1 MSAITEDA
9 TPFQFDEAGRKK
21 FKEALGNFVMAIKTF
36 QEQEEKGEMTLGFK
50 NTLAYCLETYCQ
62 EITGAMGIEGMLK
75 QMRDDNNKEIRSV
88 NEENRALRAMLGNKV
103 TNEDFR
109 ERIKNIDD
117 QFSRWWNTEGLGF
130 SQDITF
136 RKYHGLSARLSGHIS
151 EDYYNESSEKE
162 AKDRAAE
169 FSNKGFD
176 IVSDTPSSFYAGM
189 TEKNVR
195 LIEAMLQSKYPSGKI
210 LKIESSYYRGLHKIR
225 DIEITISDLNDFD
238 EKVNNHT
245 VGSEAQQGS
254 SLKPE
259 GI

>member
-9 TPFQFDEAGRKK
+9 TPFQFDESGRKK

-62 EITGAMGIEGMLK
+62 EITCSMGIEGMIK
-75 QMRDDNNKEIRSV
+75 QMRDDSNKEIRSV
-88 NEENRALRAMLGNKV
+88 NQENRALRAMLGNKV
-103 TNEDFR
+103 TNEDLR

-117 QFSRWWNTEGLGF
+117 EFSRWWNTEGLGF

-136 RKYHGLSARLSGHIS
+136 RKYHGLSAKLSGHIS
-151 EDYYNESSEKE
+151 EDYYNEATEKE

-169 FSNKGFD
+169 FSSKGFD
-176 IVSDTPSSFYAGM
+176 IVSDSPNSFYAGM
-189 TEKNVR
+189 TENNIR
-195 LIEAMLQSKYPSGKI
+195 LIEGMLKSKYASAKI
-210 LKIESSYYRGLHKIR
+210 LRIESSYYRGLHKIR

-238 EKVNNHT
+238 EKVNDDP
-245 VGSEAQQGS
+245 VGAEA
-254 SLKPE
+254 
-259 GI
+259 